1 MKEIVIFMLVLAVV
15 LAHGGNKPRRYY
27 NKFVNDDM
35 IDDLKKKNVTWQVMD
50 PDENPLR
57 KFSDDQMASVL
68 SMIGGDIEK
77 HDKKMHN
84 QLEAGR
90 RFNSIRSSDR
100 NLKSSVNEPL
110 KSALPVSFDWRT
122 SDIAKRCKPN
132 VLAQESCGACY
143 AFATAQV
150 FAARYCSVTSGNV
163 VDFSPQDILACNS
176 RTNACNGGILD
187 IAANYLEEYGVASLA
202 CIPYKEQNT
211 PDTSNTPSQKCSTTC
226 TVSGVTMEK
235 KFCKKGTTI
244 MLYGKERI
252 KNEIY
257 ARGPVASSMTVWS
270 DLSSYKTGVY
280 KQTSGT
286 KQGGHAIILI
296 GWGTENGAEYWIVQN
311 SWGADWGDAGYFKQD
326 MSDTNSAM
334 GEYAVYCVPDV

>member
-100 NLKSSVNEPL
+100 NLKSSVNESL

-244 MLYGKERI
+244 MLYGIPWLADAVVRGRGACRQAPCRAHEHHAVCLWGCAHSSDRADSRQPISGANGCDARADFVCAARI
-252 KNEIY
+252 AACTLN
-257 ARGPVASSMTVWS
+257 A
-270 DLSSYKTGVY
+270 
-280 KQTSGT
+280 
-286 KQGGHAIILI
+286 
-296 GWGTENGAEYWIVQN
+296 
-311 SWGADWGDAGYFKQD
+311 
-326 MSDTNSAM
+326 
-334 GEYAVYCVPDV
+334 